1 MTSPWEDDVTTSIYR
16 RWRILAAALALI
28 ATLAGAGAPVLAQD
42 PSPTVAMDA
51 AAVVE
56 DVRGAV
62 VDRCQRAA
70 GPVGGGQD
78 GLVPAGSGTG
88 FVIDDSGL
96 IVTNEHVVRDGEQF
110 EVVFFDGE
118 ERAATLVGADP
129 ISDLAVIQVDGEVPA
144 TVALGDSTEL
154 RVGEPVLAIG
164 SPLGTFTSTVT
175 AGIVSALGRN
185 FPGAPTY
192 TNLVQHDAAINP
204 GNSGGPLVNAAG
216 EVLGVNTLGIPATAA
231 GPVQGLFFAIPSNTV
246 RRITDQL
253 IEDGR
258 VSYPYM
264 GVGILEPVTDQ
275 VAAQYDLEVN
285 RGALVTDVA
294 LGSPAADAGIA
305 AGDVIL
311 SIAGEE
317 LGVDNSLTEVLFAH
331 EPGETVAV
339 QIQRGTEEIETE
351 VVLGERPAGGA

>member
-1 MTSPWEDDVTTSIYR
+1 MSNTIR
-16 RWRILAAALALI
+16 RGRRTLLVALALTI
-28 ATLAGAGAPVLAQD
+28 ALSGAAAPGLAQD
-42 PSPTVAMDA
+42 ATPTVTMDA

-62 VDRCQRAA
+62 VTVINEQQTGGAA
-70 GPVGGGQD
+70 GPGTPGE
-78 GLVPAGSGTG
+78 LVPAGSGTG
-88 FVIDDSGL
+88 FIIDETGL
-96 IVTNEHVVRDGEQF
+96 IVTNEHVVRDGEEF
-110 EVVFFDGE
+110 AVVLVDGE
-118 ERAATLVGADP
+118 ERPATLVGADP

-144 TVALGDSTEL
+144 TIALGDSAAL

-192 TNLVQHDAAINP
+192 TNLIQHDAAINP

-216 EVLGVNTLGIPATAA
+216 EVVGVNTLGIPATER

-246 RRITDQL
+246 VRITDQL
-253 IEDGR
+253 IEDGE

-294 LGSPAADAGIA
+294 LGSPADEAGIA

-311 SIAGEE
+311 LIAGQD
-317 LGVDNSLTEVLFAH
+317 LGVDNSLTEALFAH
-331 EPGETVAV
+331 EPGETVTV
-339 QIQRGTEEIETE
+339 ELQRGSEMLEVD
-351 VVLGERPAGGA
+351 VVLGERPEAGT